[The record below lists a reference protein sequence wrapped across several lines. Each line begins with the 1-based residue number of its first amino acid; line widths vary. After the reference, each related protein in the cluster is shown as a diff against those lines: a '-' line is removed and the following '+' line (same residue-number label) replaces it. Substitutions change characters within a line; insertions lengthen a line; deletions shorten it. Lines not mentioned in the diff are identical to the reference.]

1 MRIQTEI
8 GKMWL
13 CGEEHQQ
20 LLGAGRDK
28 EGILPWSLQKE
39 AVLITLQSC
48 RSLLSFDFQM
58 CDVLSH

>member
-1 MRIQTEI
+1 MQTEI
-8 GKMWL
+8 ENMWL
-13 CGEEHQQ
+13 HGGESQQ
-20 LLGAGRDK
+20 PLGAGRHK

-48 RSLLSFDFQM
+48 RSPLSFDFQM

>member
-1 MRIQTEI
+1 MQTEI

-13 CGEEHQQ
+13 HGEESQQ
-20 LLGAGRDK
+20 PLGAGRDK

-39 AVLITLQSC
+39 AVLITLQSY
-48 RSLLSFDFQM
+48 RSPLSFDFQM